1 MADTHDADRF
11 LPLNPRAL
19 VVLLGL
25 AEGDAH
31 GYEIKKRAER
41 QSAGSVSLDVG
52 SLYRTLAQFLAD
64 GLIDERAQPRG
75 ANGGDPRRRYYALTD
90 LGREVLAA
98 ELRRLAGLVEF
109 ARAAALLERPE
120 GGR

>member
-1 MADTHDADRF
+1 MRDASRTDRF

-31 GYEIKKRAER
+31 GYEIKKRAEQR
-41 QSAGSVSLDVG
+41 SRGSVTLDAG

-64 GLIDERAQPRG
+64 GLIEERARNG
-75 ANGGDPRRRYYALTD
+75 DTGGGDPRRRYYALTD

-109 ARAAALLERPE
+109 ARSAELLERPE

>member
-1 MADTHDADRF
+1 MTDPDETDRF

-41 QSAGSVSLDVG
+41 RSGGTVTLDAG

-64 GLIDERAQPRG
+64 GLIDERPRSG
-75 ANGGDPRRRYYALTD
+75 LEDSGDPRRRYYALT
-90 LGREVLAA
+90 LVGRTVLAA
-98 ELRRLAGLVEF
+98 ELRRLAGLVDF
-109 ARAAALLERPE
+109 ARTAELLERPE
-120 GGR
+120 SGR

>member
-1 MADTHDADRF
+1 MTDTHDPEPF

-41 QSAGSVSLDVG
+41 RSGGTVTLDAG

-64 GLIDERAQPRG
+64 GLIDERRR
-75 ANGGDPRRRYYALTD
+75 NTDGDDLRRRYYTLTD
-90 LGREVLAA
+90 LGRSVLAA

-109 ARAAALLERPE
+109 ARTAELLERPG